1 MILDVKIVIN
11 KMNGAPI
18 EENNILSFTFIK
30 DAYTPYTT
38 LSAKIHAGEDTYM
51 SISEILFY
59 VGDKLIHHGLIDS
72 LERTVSDGRSIVT
85 LTSRGFTSLL
95 SQNQLEPGMY
105 TNISVNK
112 LMDGFYTLPY
122 ITHED
127 NSDESNYI
135 FVKSSSSMW
144 DGIVNL
150 SYKLCGTYPYIRG
163 TNCVRITHEENP
175 YIFSYDSNTLISS
188 GCTYSYRRRI
198 SDFHMADLDGNYGS
212 YEYTDNNVINRKI
225 IRHKYFELD
234 KQFLYEPEN
243 ALVYRDKLADRA
255 HFRYFC
261 KYCGYNGED
270 LFDKVS
276 FDYVNQRRITSIEI
290 TGSSK
295 GIFTELG
302 VYYDGFV
309 GL

>member
-1 MILDVKIVIN
+1 MDAKIVIK
-11 KMNGAPI
+11 KMSGSPI
-18 EENNILSFTFIK
+18 EETNILSFTFIK
-30 DAYTPYTT
+30 DAYTPYTS
-38 LSAKIHAGEDTYM
+38 LSARIYAGDDTYM

-72 LERTVSDGRSIVT
+72 LERTKTDGRSIVT
-85 LTSRGFTSLL
+85 LVSRGFTSLL
-95 SQNQLEPGMY
+95 SQNQIEPGMY

-122 ITHED
+122 VTHED

-135 FVKSSSSMW
+135 FVKSNSSMW
-144 DGIVNL
+144 DGVANL
-150 SYKLCGTYPYIRG
+150 SYKLCGTYPYIRD

-175 YIFSYDSNTLISS
+175 VIFSYDSNILIAS
-188 GCTYSYRRRI
+188 GCSYNYRRRI
-198 SDFHMADLDGNYGS
+198 SNFHMADIEGNYGS
-212 YEYTDNNVINRKI
+212 YEFEDANVINRKI

-234 KQFLYEPEN
+234 KQFLYNPEN
-243 ALVYRDKLADRA
+243 ALAYRDKLTDRA

-276 FDYVNQRRITSIEI
+276 FDYVSQRRITSIEI